1 MWDAKG
7 RGSADAEFEVAASEA
22 ERQASKVQLG
32 ASRDRKPVESAGA
45 FRAFGGPWGLATWR
59 LSVAT
64 TDDLT
69 PRLPLRCYQRPTEV
83 ALRRL

>member
-32 ASRDRKPVESAGA
+32 GVPRQEASRECR
-45 FRAFGGPWGLATWR
+45 
-59 LSVAT
+59 
-64 TDDLT
+64 
-69 PRLPLRCYQRPTEV
+69 RLPGFRRPMGLGNL
-83 ALRRL
+83 ASLSGHNR